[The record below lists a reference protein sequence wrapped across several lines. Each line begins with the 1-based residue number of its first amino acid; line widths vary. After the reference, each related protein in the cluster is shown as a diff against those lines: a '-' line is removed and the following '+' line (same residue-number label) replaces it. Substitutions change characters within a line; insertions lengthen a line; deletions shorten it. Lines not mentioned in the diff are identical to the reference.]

1 MSHKPLR
8 RIVISKVDTLPA
20 INALFLLFAL
30 FAAVSSFAQTAS
42 PSIEQLVNEP
52 FLDDYYSNVVLGYKI
67 VNDTQHF
74 ASRYVGNGLNCKN
87 CHLESGTKKD
97 ALPLN
102 VAGMYPK
109 WRAKN
114 GKRNGIGLR
123 IRECFIYSMDG
134 IMPPDDAPEVLAIA
148 AYVTFLSQGEVL
160 GAEPEGRGVPTLP
173 ETGYDPNPANGRAVY
188 MSQCASCHGERGQGV
203 GANPPVWGMD
213 SYNRGAGMNRIR
225 EAAGFIWANMPLG
238 QDRSLTHQQAFDV
251 AAYLNL
257 QYRPSDPR
265 QSKFLKLLEDLL
277 P

>member
-1 MSHKPLR
+1 MNNYNSVPDSLKG
-8 RIVISKVDTLPA
+8 IVISKVDTLPA

-134 IMPPDDAPEVLAIA
+134 IMPPDDAQKEHLHGKVVRCCFELVLPI
-148 AYVTFLSQGEVL
+148 VNRNT
-160 GAEPEGRGVPTLP
+160 
-173 ETGYDPNPANGRAVY
+173 AVFY
-188 MSQCASCHGERGQGV
+188 
-203 GANPPVWGMD
+203 
-213 SYNRGAGMNRIR
+213 
-225 EAAGFIWANMPLG
+225 
-238 QDRSLTHQQAFDV
+238 
-251 AAYLNL
+251 
-257 QYRPSDPR
+257 
-265 QSKFLKLLEDLL
+265 
-277 P
+277 